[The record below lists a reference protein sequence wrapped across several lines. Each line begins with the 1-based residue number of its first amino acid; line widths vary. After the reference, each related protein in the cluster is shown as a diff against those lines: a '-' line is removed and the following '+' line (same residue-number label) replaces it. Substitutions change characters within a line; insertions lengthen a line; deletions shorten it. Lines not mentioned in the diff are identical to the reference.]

1 MENEKTTRKLY
12 RSQTSRMLTGVCGG
26 VAEYLAVDATIVRI
40 AWLLASLFNGIG
52 IIAYLVFL
60 LLVPNNPEQ
69 TSVENA
75 AKKSNVNTSLI
86 IGVGLIIIGLM
97 FLFENYFG
105 FFWITDW
112 PIFRY
117 YPFRWN
123 IVWPFL
129 LILFGVWYIWY
140 SQQKKKRIMEDG
152 ESGDPAETA
161 KTFTRVKNQRMV
173 AGVCAGLAR
182 YWGVDVNLVRVGA
195 VLLTIITNIWLGVLA
210 YILVVIAIPKE

>member
-1 MENEKTTRKLY
+1 MENETTIRKLY
-12 RSQTSRMLTGVCGG
+12 RSQTSRMLAGVCGG
-26 VAEYLAVDATIVRI
+26 VAEYLAVDVTIIRI

-69 TSVENA
+69 VPVEKA
-75 AKKSNVNTSLI
+75 AKKNNTNTSLI
-86 IGVGLIIIGLM
+86 IGAGLIIIGLM

-123 IVWPFL
+123 IIWPFL
-129 LILFGVWYIWY
+129 LILFGIWYIWY
-140 SQQKKKRIMEDG
+140 SQQKEKRASEKG
-152 ESGDPAETA
+152 EGGDFAEA
-161 KTFTRVKNQRMV
+161 VKTFTRIKDQRMV

-182 YWGVDVNLVRVGA
+182 YWNIDVNLVRVGA
-195 VLLTIITNIWLGVLA
+195 ILLTIFTNIWLGIFV
-210 YILVVIAIPKE
+210 YILVVIAIPQE